1 MSAKQDLELTIRT
14 ATIIKSLSALI
25 GTHDM
30 RLAKMMLREAATQF
44 LELDEFLDRCNAQGK
59 RADEVKP

>member
-1 MSAKQDLELTIRT
+1 MSAKNLELTIRT
-14 ATIIKSLSALI
+14 ATVIKSLSSLI

-44 LELDEFLDRCNAQGK
+44 LELDQFIDRCNAQGK
-59 RADEVKP
+59 QADEVKP